1 MTRRALAAIALA
13 AIWVSLSLSLGAS
26 PSATLEDPVAGKP
39 VVVESG
45 ARALHL
51 VFFATWCPDC
61 VAELTPLGALEA
73 RWGEQGYQ
81 LVIVAVRTRQTADRL
96 GDFIKEKR
104 PPGRLLF
111 DANGEAESAWN
122 AKQLPTHVVLDA
134 SGREVARSNRLD
146 GKVETAIADLLA
158 ERRGGERRR

>member
-13 AIWVSLSLSLGAS
+13 AIWAGPSTSLGAGA
-26 PSATLEDPVAGKP
+26 SATLEDPAAGKP
-39 VVVESG
+39 VVVAPG

-61 VAELTPLGALEA
+61 IEELTQLGGLEA
-73 RWGEQGYQ
+73 RWGEQGYR
-81 LVIVAVRTRQTADRL
+81 LVIVAVRTRQTAERL
-96 GDFIKEKR
+96 ANFIKEER

-111 DANGEAESAWN
+111 DVNGEAERAWN
-122 AKQLPTHVVLDA
+122 ARQLPTHVVLDA

-146 GKVETAIADLLA
+146 GKVETAIAELLA

>member
-1 MTRRALAAIALA
+1 MKRRALAAIAIA
-13 AIWVSLSLSLGAS
+13 AIWVSPPLSLGAG

-39 VVVESG
+39 VVVAPG

-61 VAELTPLGALEA
+61 VAELTPLGGLEA
-73 RWGEQGYQ
+73 RWGEQGYR

-96 GDFIKEKR
+96 ADFIEEEQ

-134 SGREVARSNRLD
+134 SGHEVARSNKLD
-146 GKVETAIADLLA
+146 GKVQTAIADLLA
-158 ERRGGERRR
+158 KRRGGERQR